1 MKLIMMKWRPKI
13 SAKLGDDYGGGDCD
27 NGDRGNE
34 VDGDDYIAMFVIM
47 MTVLVLIIIMFIM
60 MMMMMMMM
68 DGILYSSSQAC
79 MDDPVLKV
87 TSSALNNEFFTSAAQ
102 SWKERLSEGLT
113 HCVLL
118 LTFFGL

>member
-60 MMMMMMMM
+60 MMM